1 MGDGKG
7 PGKGTKGWGGMSNR
21 LLSPISESLLVNKP
35 YEQMPP
41 RVPALRPAAEVQSS
55 VGAYSVWTQ

>member
-7 PGKGTKGWGGMSNR
+7 PGKGGMSNR
-21 LLSPISESLLVNKP
+21 WLSPRGESLPGNKP

-41 RVPALRPAAEVQSS
+41 RVPAHRPAAEVQSS
-55 VGAYSVWTQ
+55 VGAYSVWAQ